1 MPSSS
6 KLVNTSEAF
15 ELRLVHYLGNHDA
28 TSRFVLNCESYI
40 NEGNH
45 AALLSCIFKH
55 QPAMDVLFHNHKTSV
70 SRSTSTAF
78 ATAAAGGAGSGGAG
92 SSEDGVHAFSLLSA
106 LLDGIEDESEVDN
119 MMKLL
124 VGTIESYKLDDKKG
138 TNDKAL
144 SAGQIMDKKLKLLC
158 ALYNLRHD
166 GKEKCWILSRI
177 LHTCAYS
184 GDDESVLSLLP
195 GRDSTLGTLLEKN
208 NLGTLLA
215 GLEKE
220 GNQGLSCTDKRVLY
234 STASAVTAKVEEV
247 CKAKGMDKDASTANG
262 SKQRFLLRML
272 STYATIDDV
281 DEEALVAAKQAAI
294 GAISDPISLFNE
306 QRCIMSLPPVMALEK
321 DQETKPLFDLLSI
334 FQQGKLEDLQ
344 SFQKSNPES
353 LTKHSISS
361 TTATRH
367 MRVLSLCSLATE
379 HEEIPYEAIASTLQV
394 DSSDV
399 ESWVIE
405 AVSSG
410 LLSAKMDQLEKVV
423 LVERCVVRRFG
434 IEQWKILQKRI
445 DVWKKNVKGVLEGLK
460 ASQVGAPVM

>member
-1 MPSSS
+1 
-6 KLVNTSEAF
+6 
-15 ELRLVHYLGNHDA
+15 
-28 TSRFVLNCESYI
+28 
-40 NEGNH
+40 
-45 AALLSCIFKH
+45 
-55 QPAMDVLFHNHKTSV
+55 MDVLFHNHKTSV

-78 ATAAAGGAGSGGAG
+78 ATAAGGGAGGGGAG

-262 SKQRFLLRML
+262 SKQRFLLKML

-321 DQETKPLFDLLSI
+321 DQ
-334 FQQGKLEDLQ
+334 GK
-344 SFQKSNPES
+344 F
-353 LTKHSISS
+353 I
-361 TTATRH
+361 
-367 MRVLSLCSLATE
+367 
-379 HEEIPYEAIASTLQV
+379 
-394 DSSDV
+394 
-399 ESWVIE
+399 
-405 AVSSG
+405 
-410 LLSAKMDQLEKVV
+410 
-423 LVERCVVRRFG
+423 
-434 IEQWKILQKRI
+434 
-445 DVWKKNVKGVLEGLK
+445 VK
-460 ASQVGAPVM
+460 